1 ISSVL
6 ATFTKWVILLA
17 SCLLLPTF
25 RYGRSAPAVER
36 REELRCGLVKACR
49 CSFPIRQ
56 PHTPAIVEESWELQ
70 SQDGDSIQLQI
81 QCVRGTMTSSKAET
95 AMYSAAKPDF
105 YRIYRSEQSSDVVRD
120 SESDRVQTFVFKASG
135 PKPLPRRCSRRQ
147 FATAV
152 YPTIW
157 NAS

>member
-1 ISSVL
+1 PPVRTSNFAPCKGQVTSWPEISPSAKEACSWVHMLSIAKNSPLMLNRAICLPLASTSRAGTGLISSVL

-25 RYGRSAPAVER
+25 RYGRSAPAIER

-56 PHTPAIVEESWELQ
+56 PNTPASVEESWELQ

-81 QCVRGTMTSSKAET
+81 RMSV
-95 AMYSAAKPDF
+95 AK
-105 YRIYRSEQSSDVVRD
+105 
-120 SESDRVQTFVFKASG
+120 
-135 PKPLPRRCSRRQ
+135 
-147 FATAV
+147 
-152 YPTIW
+152 
-157 NAS
+157 